1 MVGLRRRSAGFRTKK
16 YVRLCVRHRFTICF
30 PFFGFWKKLS
40 CLTPQKTAPVIS
52 RRRKNTYFSYLKIRQ
67 QLNFCSKIIK
77 LTRLMATSVFYHR
90 EFFQVL
96 TPIFEGVMMQTSD
109 RGSKNQTMSLSWAK
123 RVTRYDSN
131 LKILKVWKLW
141 SARFR
146 GLAGVL
152 KW

>member
-1 MVGLRRRSAGFRTKK
+1 MVGLRRRSAGFWTKK
-16 YVRLCVRHRFTICF
+16 YVRLCVRHRFTICL

-52 RRRKNTYFSYLKIRQ
+52 WRRKNTYFSHLKIRQ

-90 EFFQVL
+90 KFFQVL

-109 RGSKNQTMSLSWAK
+109 RGSKNQTMSLFWAK
-123 RVTRYDSN
+123 IESLDMTQT
-131 LKILKVWKLW
+131 WKFW
-141 SARFR
+141 KFENY
-146 GLAGVL
+146 GLLDLGV
-152 KW
+152 

>member
-52 RRRKNTYFSYLKIRQ
+52 WRLKNTYFSCLKIRQ
-67 QLNFCSKIIK
+67 QLNLCSKIMK
-77 LTRLMATSVFYHR
+77 LSILMATSVFYHR

-96 TPIFEGVMMQTSD
+96 TRNFEGVMTQTSD
-109 RGSKNQTMSLSWAK
+109 RWSKNQTMSLFWAEIESLDM
-123 RVTRYDSN
+123 VQT
-131 LKILKVWKLW
+131 WKFW
-141 SARFR
+141 KFENY
-146 GLAGVL
+146 GLLDLGV
-152 KW
+152 